1 MQERIIGETKMG
13 FERVEKI
20 INDQY
25 DRKMAELQQ
34 NKENVQAATTITYDL
49 LQASKRGGI
58 KVESLYWGVIFLVIP
73 GVVNIYIQPFEYKV
87 SCDYGKYD
95 LYTLED
101 LERILEQA
109 LDVEK

>member
-25 DRKMAELQQ
+25 DQKIAELQQ
-34 NKENVQAATTITYDL
+34 NKENVQAATIVTYDMM
-49 LQASKRGGI
+49 QESKKGGI
-58 KVESLYWGVIFLVIP
+58 KVESLRLDGIFLSIP
-73 GVVNIYIQPFEYKV
+73 GVVNVYIQPFNYMV
-87 SCDYGKYD
+87 TCDYGKYE
-95 LYTLED
+95 LYTIED

-109 LDVEK
+109 LDMEK